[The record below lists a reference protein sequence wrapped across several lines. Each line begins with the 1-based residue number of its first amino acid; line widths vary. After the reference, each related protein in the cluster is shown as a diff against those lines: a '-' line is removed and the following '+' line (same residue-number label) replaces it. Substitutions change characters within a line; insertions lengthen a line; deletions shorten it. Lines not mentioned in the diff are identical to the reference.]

1 MELVHESIIERGEV
15 LKAIGTGF
23 FEAFE
28 EKHLCA
34 RIKLFQ

>member
-1 MELVHESIIERGEV
+1 MELVHEAIVERGEV
-15 LKAIGTGF
+15 LKTIGAGF

-34 RIKLFQ
+34 RIKMFQ